1 MKKILVLALLSLLTV
16 SANAKD
22 KLGIV
27 FAGSL
32 GGSFNKFNA
41 ALAKDLSEW
50 YDIEEI
56 STGGSS
62 TKGGTIFTAINDRS
76 IFMMS
81 NTAKRN
87 VVHKIKGKE
96 PFVKNVSADTL
107 VWGGKFYKSL
117 CTLKDGDYTP
127 DDLFVKGKSLK
138 VAVSDGPKMGR
149 HIFNRFNAV
158 AGTQHNIIPYSGS
171 GKQLAALQTSDVDVA
186 LINDAKAVRGVKS
199 GTLNC
204 NYSTNPNDINMEQS
218 LQSKLNNDYPGFKF
232 GYMMTGHVKNMD
244 AEQIGLLYQRINKL
258 FASSDSAVAPLVKKN
273 GWVVEPYTQ
282 EQIKDMYDEN
292 MQDLRTFLK

>member
-1 MKKILVLALLSLLTV
+1 MKKLIIILLLSLLTV

-22 KLGIV
+22 KLAIV

-41 ALAKDLSEW
+41 ALAKDLSQW

-62 TKGGTIFTAINDRS
+62 TKGGTIFTAIDDRAV
-76 IFMMS
+76 FMMS

-107 VWGGKFYKSL
+107 VWGGKFYKSF
-117 CTLKDGDYTP
+117 CTLKDGENTP
-127 DDLFVKGKSLK
+127 DDLFVKGRSLK
-138 VAVSDGPKMGR
+138 VAISDGPKMGKHMFDR
-149 HIFNRFNAV
+149 LNSLVGAEHK
-158 AGTQHNIIPYSGS
+158 IIPYSGS
-171 GKQLAALQTSDVDVA
+171 GKQLAALQTLDADVA
-186 LINDAKAVRGVKS
+186 LINDAKAVRGMES

-204 NYSTNPNDINMEQS
+204 NYSTNPDDVNMAQS
-218 LQSKLNNDYPGFKF
+218 LQSKLGDDYPGFSF
-232 GYMMTGHVKNMD
+232 GYMMTGHVKNMTK
-244 AEQIGLLYQRINKL
+244 EQVALLYKRFNML
-258 FASSDSAVAPLVKKN
+258 FESDDSAVAPLVIKN
-273 GWVVEPYTQ
+273 GWIVEPYTQ
-282 EQIKDMYDEN
+282 AEIKAMYDEN
-292 MQDLRTFLK
+292 MDHLRTFLQ